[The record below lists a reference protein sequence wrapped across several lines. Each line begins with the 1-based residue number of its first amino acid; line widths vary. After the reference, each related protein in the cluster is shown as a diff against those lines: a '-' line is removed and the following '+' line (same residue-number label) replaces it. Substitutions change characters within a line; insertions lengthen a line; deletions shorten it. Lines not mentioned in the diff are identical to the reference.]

1 MVDMKGTLLKTQ
13 KIIQDVKGMNTIS
26 VQEIRNLTET
36 TRKIINQKEITNQE
50 EIMINID
57 LMEKQETLINNK
69 RTIIVEDT
77 KDSVIIVS
85 HQESIKII
93 SQTDKAAITEII
105 EENNIQEEIAII
117 NQTKITQIM
126 IILHQVDMRKK
137 STVAK
142 QKNWMRRLTI
152 DYYEK

>member
-1 MVDMKGTLLKTQ
+1 MVEMKGNLLKTQ
-13 KIIQDVKGMNTIS
+13 KIIQDDKGMKKIS

-36 TRKIINQKEITNQE
+36 IRKIINQKVTNQE
-50 EIMINID
+50 EIMISID
-57 LMEKQETLINNK
+57 LMEKQEMLINNK
-69 RTIIVEDT
+69 RTITIENT

-93 SQTDKAAITEII
+93 SQTDKTEITEII
-105 EENNIQEEIAII
+105 EENNRQEEIAII
-117 NQTKITQIM
+117 DQTKITQIM

-142 QKNWMRRLTI
+142 QKNWMRLLTI

>member
-1 MVDMKGTLLKTQ
+1 MVDKGTLLKTQ

-36 TRKIINQKEITNQE
+36 TRKIINQKVTNQE

-57 LMEKQETLINNK
+57 LMEKQEMLINNK

>member
-1 MVDMKGTLLKTQ
+1 MVEMKGTLLKTQ

-36 TRKIINQKEITNQE
+36 TRKIINQKVTNQE

-57 LMEKQETLINNK
+57 LMEKQEMLINNK

>member
-1 MVDMKGTLLKTQ
+1 MVDKGTLLKTQ

-36 TRKIINQKEITNQE
+36 TRKIINQKVTNQE

-57 LMEKQETLINNK
+57 LMEKQEMLINNK

-77 KDSVIIVS
+77 KDSVTIVS

>member
-1 MVDMKGTLLKTQ
+1 MVEMKGTLLKTQ

-36 TRKIINQKEITNQE
+36 TRKIINQKVTNQE

-57 LMEKQETLINNK
+57 LMEKQEMLINNK

-77 KDSVIIVS
+77 KDSVTIVS

>member
-36 TRKIINQKEITNQE
+36 TRKIINQKVTNQE

-57 LMEKQETLINNK
+57 LMEKQEMLINNK

-142 QKNWMRRLTI
+142 QKNWMRR
-152 DYYEK
+152 

>member
-36 TRKIINQKEITNQE
+36 IRKIINQKVTNQE

-57 LMEKQETLINNK
+57 LMEKQEMLINNK
-69 RTIIVEDT
+69 RTIIVKDT

-93 SQTDKAAITEII
+93 S
-105 EENNIQEEIAII
+105 
-117 NQTKITQIM
+117 
-126 IILHQVDMRKK
+126 
-137 STVAK
+137 
-142 QKNWMRRLTI
+142 
-152 DYYEK
+152 

>member
-1 MVDMKGTLLKTQ
+1 MVDKGTLLKTQ

-57 LMEKQETLINNK
+57 LMEKQEMLINNK
-69 RTIIVEDT
+69 RTIIVENT

-93 SQTDKAAITEII
+93 SQTDKAEITEII
-105 EENNIQEEIAII
+105 EENN
-117 NQTKITQIM
+117 
-126 IILHQVDMRKK
+126 R
-137 STVAK
+137 
-142 QKNWMRRLTI
+142 
-152 DYYEK
+152 

>member
-1 MVDMKGTLLKTQ
+1 MVDKETLLKTQ

-57 LMEKQETLINNK
+57 LMEKQEMLINNK

-93 SQTDKAAITEII
+93 SQTDKAEITEII
-105 EENNIQEEIAII
+105 EENN
-117 NQTKITQIM
+117 
-126 IILHQVDMRKK
+126 R
-137 STVAK
+137 
-142 QKNWMRRLTI
+142 
-152 DYYEK
+152 